1 MLSPTNFFWTNPAAL
16 KRAFETGGLSV
27 LRGGRNMLR
36 DLARGGMPQMVNRE
50 PFPVGEKLGCTPGAV
65 VYRDEIFELLQYT
78 PTTPTVH
85 SRPLLMV
92 PPELNRYYVLDLAP
106 GRSLVEYLVENG
118 IQTFMIVWRNPRAEL
133 GHGRWG
139 IDDYLTAQARAA
151 EAVKKITGSDTIN
164 WLGLCAGGI
173 TTALMLGYLAATGDA
188 SAGSATFIVT
198 MLTNRC
204 PNIIGMMD
212 TGQSRNMLRKAA
224 ADGQVIPGRSV
235 RTGFAW
241 LRPNDL
247 VFNYLVSGW
256 LLGQDAPSFDV
267 LAWNDDATAVSAK
280 FALESTELLV
290 DAMARREPITVL
302 GTPDRPG
309 EGGLRQLPHRR
320 LHRPHHAVAGR
331 LHIDPGARGRQG
343 AGRGQVGSHP
353 VVRQPSREEPLRLLG
368 GPAGQRR
375 PGPVAGR
382 GDRAPR
388 VVVAAVAGVADRAFR
403 AGKGIGQLAWQPEVP
418 AARAGPR
425 HLRARVGRRRLCG
438 SRGRSRWSPGPRPG
452 WAGPPPPG
460 FMRPVRS
467 SCWLTPTGTAGKE
480 LADAG
485 VGTFVPADVTSE
497 TDAQEA
503 VSQATALGPLR
514 VLVNCAGVGWG
525 ARIVDK
531 NGGPH
536 DLALFRQ
543 ILDINLVGTFNM
555 LRLAAVAMAA
565 NDPAEAEERG
575 AGADARQ
582 RRTRGHHQYGVDRR
596 L

>member
-1 MLSPTNFFWTNPAAL
+1 MGYPDASMAAGGGPPGRAFDPLEMLQSAADLVNPVAAARQMPWLAGELVKVPLGRSGVSFAEGDRRFADVTWRDNPFFRLLGWNYRLFEEWAERMADAVDGPWDRQARTRYLANITTAMLSPTNFFWTNPAAL

-50 PFPVGEKLGCTPGAV
+50 RFPVGEKLACTPGAV

-78 PTTPTVH
+78 PATPAVH

-106 GRSLVEYLVENG
+106 GRSLVEYVVENG
-118 IQTFMIVWRNPRAEL
+118 IQTFMIVWRNPRAER
-133 GHGRWG
+133 GDGRWG
-139 IDDYLTAQARAA
+139 IDDYLAAQARAA
-151 EAVKKITGSDTIN
+151 EVVKEITGSDTIN

-247 VFNYLVSGW
+247 VFSYLVSGW

-290 DAMARREPITVL
+290 DAMARQGPITVL
-302 GTPDRPG
+302 GTPVD
-309 EGGLRQLPHRR
+309 LAKVDCDSFHI
-320 LHRPHHAVAGR
+320 AGYTD
-331 LHIDPGARGRQG
+331 HITPWRA
-343 AGRGQVGSHP
+343 AYTSTQV
-353 VVRQPSREEPLRLLG
+353 LG
-368 GPAGQRR
+368 G
-375 PGPVAGR
+375 
-382 GDRAPR
+382 D
-388 VVVAAVAGVADRAFR
+388 
-403 AGKGIGQLAWQPEVP
+403 
-418 AARAGPR
+418 
-425 HLRARVGRRRLCG
+425 
-438 SRGRSRWSPGPRPG
+438 
-452 WAGPPPPG
+452 
-460 FMRPVRS
+460 
-467 SCWLTPTGTAGKE
+467 KE
-480 LADAG
+480 LAVVKSGHIQSFVNPAAKSRYDYWEGPPASGDPDQWLAG
-485 VGTFVPADVTSE
+485 ATEHHGSWWPQWLEWLTARSG
-497 TDAQEA
+497 QEKA
-503 VSQATALGPLR
+503 PSNSLGNQKYPPLGPAPGSY
-514 VLVNCAGVGWG
+514 V
-525 ARIVDK
+525 
-531 NGGPH
+531 H
-536 DLALFRQ
+536 
-543 ILDINLVGTFNM
+543 
-555 LRLAAVAMAA
+555 
-565 NDPAEAEERG
+565 E
-575 AGADARQ
+575 
-582 RRTRGHHQYGVDRR
+582 
-596 L
+596 

>member
-1 MLSPTNFFWTNPAAL
+1 MGYPDASMAAGGGPPGRALDPLEMLQSAADLMNPVSAARQMPWLTGELVKVPLGRSGVSFAEGDRRFADVTWRDNPFFRLLGWNYRLFEEWAERMADAVDGPWDRQARTRYLANITTAMLSPTNFFWTNPAAL

-50 PFPVGEKLGCTPGAV
+50 PFPVGEKLACTPGAV
-65 VYRDEIFELLQYT
+65 VYRDETFELLQYA
-78 PTTPTVH
+78 PATPTVH

-106 GRSLVEYLVENG
+106 GRSLVEYVVENG

-139 IDDYLTAQARAA
+139 IDDYLAAQAQAA
-151 EAVKKITGSDTIN
+151 EVVKEITGSDTVN

-173 TTALMLGYLAATGDA
+173 TTALMLGYMAAKGDA

-247 VFNYLVSGW
+247 VFSYLVSGW

-290 DAMARREPITVL
+290 DAMARQGPIPVL
-302 GTPDRPG
+302 GTPVD
-309 EGGLRQLPHRR
+309 LAKVDCDSFHI
-320 LHRPHHAVAGR
+320 AGYTD
-331 LHIDPGARGRQG
+331 HITPWRA
-343 AGRGQVGSHP
+343 AYTSTQV
-353 VVRQPSREEPLRLLG
+353 LG
-368 GPAGQRR
+368 G
-375 PGPVAGR
+375 
-382 GDRAPR
+382 D
-388 VVVAAVAGVADRAFR
+388 
-403 AGKGIGQLAWQPEVP
+403 
-418 AARAGPR
+418 
-425 HLRARVGRRRLCG
+425 
-438 SRGRSRWSPGPRPG
+438 
-452 WAGPPPPG
+452 
-460 FMRPVRS
+460 
-467 SCWLTPTGTAGKE
+467 KE
-480 LADAG
+480 LAVVKSGHIQSFVNPAATSRYDYWEGRPASGDPDEWLAG
-485 VGTFVPADVTSE
+485 
-497 TDAQEA
+497 
-503 VSQATALGPLR
+503 ATEHHGSWWPQWLEWLTARSGPENSPSNSFGNRKYPPLGPAPGSY
-514 VLVNCAGVGWG
+514 V
-525 ARIVDK
+525 
-531 NGGPH
+531 H
-536 DLALFRQ
+536 
-543 ILDINLVGTFNM
+543 
-555 LRLAAVAMAA
+555 
-565 NDPAEAEERG
+565 E
-575 AGADARQ
+575 
-582 RRTRGHHQYGVDRR
+582 
-596 L
+596 

>member
-1 MLSPTNFFWTNPAAL
+1 MGYPDASMAAGGGPPGRALDPLEMLQSAADLMNPVSAARQMPWLTGELVKVPLGRSGVSFAEGDRRFADVTWRDNPFFRLLGWNYRLFEEWTERMADAVNGPWDRQARTRYLANITTAMLSPTNFFWTNPAAL

-50 PFPVGEKLGCTPGAV
+50 PFPVGEKLACTPGAV
-65 VYRDEIFELLQYT
+65 VYRDETFELLQYAPAT
-78 PTTPTVH
+78 PAVH

-106 GRSLVEYLVENG
+106 GRSLVEYVVENG

-139 IDDYLTAQARAA
+139 IDDYLAAQAQAA
-151 EAVKKITGSDTIN
+151 EVVKEITGSDTVN

-173 TTALMLGYLAATGDA
+173 TTALMLGYMAAKGDA

-247 VFNYLVSGW
+247 VFSYLVSGW

-290 DAMARREPITVL
+290 DAMARQGPITVL
-302 GTPDRPG
+302 GTPVD
-309 EGGLRQLPHRR
+309 LAKVDCDSFHI
-320 LHRPHHAVAGR
+320 AGYTD
-331 LHIDPGARGRQG
+331 HITPWRA
-343 AGRGQVGSHP
+343 AYTSTQV
-353 VVRQPSREEPLRLLG
+353 LG
-368 GPAGQRR
+368 G
-375 PGPVAGR
+375 
-382 GDRAPR
+382 D
-388 VVVAAVAGVADRAFR
+388 
-403 AGKGIGQLAWQPEVP
+403 
-418 AARAGPR
+418 
-425 HLRARVGRRRLCG
+425 
-438 SRGRSRWSPGPRPG
+438 
-452 WAGPPPPG
+452 
-460 FMRPVRS
+460 
-467 SCWLTPTGTAGKE
+467 KE
-480 LADAG
+480 LAVVKSGHIQSFVNPAATSRYDYWEGRPASGDPDEWLAG
-485 VGTFVPADVTSE
+485 
-497 TDAQEA
+497 
-503 VSQATALGPLR
+503 ATEHHGSWWPQWLEWLTARSGPENSPSNSFGNRKYPPLGPAPGSY
-514 VLVNCAGVGWG
+514 V
-525 ARIVDK
+525 
-531 NGGPH
+531 H
-536 DLALFRQ
+536 
-543 ILDINLVGTFNM
+543 
-555 LRLAAVAMAA
+555 
-565 NDPAEAEERG
+565 E
-575 AGADARQ
+575 
-582 RRTRGHHQYGVDRR
+582 
-596 L
+596 

>member
-1 MLSPTNFFWTNPAAL
+1 MGYPDASMAAGGGPPGRALDPLEMLQSAADLMNPVSAARQMPWLTGELVKVPLGRSGVSFAEGDRRFADVTWRDNPFFRLLGWNYRLFEEWAERMADAVDGPWDRQARTRYLANITTAMLSPTNFFWTNPAAL

-50 PFPVGEKLGCTPGAV
+50 PFPVGEKLACTPGAV
-65 VYRDEIFELLQYT
+65 VYRDETFELLQYAPAT
-78 PTTPTVH
+78 PAVH

-106 GRSLVEYLVENG
+106 GRSLVEYVVENG

-139 IDDYLTAQARAA
+139 IDDYLAAQAQAA
-151 EAVKKITGSDTIN
+151 EVVKEITGSDTVN

-173 TTALMLGYLAATGDA
+173 TTALMLGYMAAKGDA

-247 VFNYLVSGW
+247 VFSYLVSGW

-290 DAMARREPITVL
+290 DAMARQGPITVL
-302 GTPDRPG
+302 GTPVD
-309 EGGLRQLPHRR
+309 LAKVDCDSFHI
-320 LHRPHHAVAGR
+320 AGYTD
-331 LHIDPGARGRQG
+331 HITPWRA
-343 AGRGQVGSHP
+343 AYTSTQV
-353 VVRQPSREEPLRLLG
+353 LG
-368 GPAGQRR
+368 GDKEMAVVKSGHIQSFVNPAAKARYDYWEGPPAGDDPDQWLAGATEHHGSWWPQWLEWLTTRS
-375 PGPVAGR
+375 GPEK
-382 GDRAPR
+382 APR
-388 VVVAAVAGVADRAFR
+388 SSLGNR
-403 AGKGIGQLAWQPEVP
+403 KY
-418 AARAGPR
+418 
-425 HLRARVGRRRLCG
+425 
-438 SRGRSRWSPGPRPG
+438 
-452 WAGPPPPG
+452 PP
-460 FMRPVRS
+460 
-467 SCWLTPTGTAGKE
+467 
-480 LADAG
+480 
-485 VGTFVPADVTSE
+485 
-497 TDAQEA
+497 
-503 VSQATALGPLR
+503 LGPAPGSY
-514 VLVNCAGVGWG
+514 V
-525 ARIVDK
+525 
-531 NGGPH
+531 H
-536 DLALFRQ
+536 
-543 ILDINLVGTFNM
+543 
-555 LRLAAVAMAA
+555 
-565 NDPAEAEERG
+565 E
-575 AGADARQ
+575 
-582 RRTRGHHQYGVDRR
+582 
-596 L
+596 